1 MKRNLLGTLIFMAV
15 ISAGCRA
22 TPTALTPT
30 QLMPAT
36 AQTATPTLLIPSP
49 TPTENPG
56 TAREKLQA
64 QAEKLVEAYN
74 QLVKLEQKSGEGKI
88 THTEDTGEERYLFTG
103 KSYEKIIQAFQNLS
117 TQKAAIFEQYLRLYR
132 QDHQPTPY
140 PAQGTKE
147 QTLQYYRQLLGEN
160 QARMEMLLKSENVD
174 KIYNPDFG
182 SYEATIRFEDAAWFQ
197 LAGEALDALRLN
209 TELSPELLKKH
220 LTILK
225 NLEPETPA
233 AEIQRSITS
242 LPFYRND
249 LTFFQYVT
257 GTRVYV
263 LDASGDVIEI
273 SPIEPPQTSDLTP
286 LAPLSKAELE
296 KKARSLIQLWAPGT
310 DLEALTEAGG
320 EKINTFFFRWE
331 NREKAL
337 LDDGRSYPFIQV
349 GFNEDGELLNYY
361 NTLPLAR

>member
-1 MKRNLLGTLIFMAV
+1 MKRHLFGTLIFMAV
-15 ISAGCRA
+15 ISAGCRVA
-22 TPTALTPT
+22 LPELTPT
-30 QLMPAT
+30 QHNPAA
-36 AQTATPTLLIPSP
+36 AQTATPTLPSP
-49 TPTENPG
+49 TPTENPQ

-64 QAEKLVEAYN
+64 QAQKLMEAYN
-74 QLVKLEQKSGEGKI
+74 QLVKMEQKSGEGKI

-147 QTLQYYRQLLGEN
+147 QTLQYYRQLLAEN
-160 QARMEMLLKSENVD
+160 QARMEALLKSENVD
-174 KIYNPDFG
+174 RLYNPDLG

-197 LAGEALDALRLN
+197 LAGEALDALRLSA
-209 TELSPELLKKH
+209 ELSPELLEKH
-220 LTILK
+220 LTLLK
-225 NLEPETPA
+225 NLEPDTPA
-233 AEIQRSITS
+233 AEIQRSITA

-263 LDASGDVIEI
+263 LDASGDVVEI
-273 SPIEPPQTSDLTP
+273 FPLQPPQTSDLTP
-286 LAPLSKAELE
+286 IAPLSRAGLE
-296 KKARSLIQLWAPGT
+296 KKARSLIQLLAPGT

-331 NREKAL
+331 NRTKAL

-349 GFNEDGELLNYY
+349 GFNADGELLNYY